1 MANPDP
7 LLRSAQ
13 RKGFARLLSDA
24 ESPATTGRTRRLS
37 TGGRL
42 MAIAAVCL
50 VAGTLSA
57 ASKWSENHALMI
69 NVTDSL
75 PNWAFVV
82 EARRFPVRGDYVVFH
97 PGHDPITVKYFGSRP
112 AAFTKIALGLP
123 GDTVT
128 RIGNDVH
135 VNGKRVATIKPMTKR
150 GDRLAAGPL
159 GVVPEGCIF
168 AGTPH
173 KDGFDSRYAHIGFV
187 CRDRL
192 VGTGQ
197 PIL

>member
-7 LLRSAQ
+7 LPRSAQ
-13 RKGFARLLSDA
+13 RKGFARLLSDS
-24 ESPATTGRTRRLS
+24 EPPVKTGATRRLS

-42 MAIAAVCL
+42 VAIAAVCL
-50 VAGTLSA
+50 VAGALSA

-97 PGHDPITVKYFGSRP
+97 PGHDPITVKYFGAKP

-123 GDTVT
+123 GDMVT
-128 RIGNDVH
+128 RIG
-135 VNGKRVATIKPMTKR
+135 K
-150 GDRLAAGPL
+150 DRKS
-159 GVVPEGCIF
+159 VV
-168 AGTPH
+168 
-173 KDGFDSRYAHIGFV
+173 
-187 CRDRL
+187 
-192 VGTGQ
+192 
-197 PIL
+197 

>member
-1 MANPDP
+1 
-7 LLRSAQ
+7 
-13 RKGFARLLSDA
+13 
-24 ESPATTGRTRRLS
+24 
-37 TGGRL
+37 
-42 MAIAAVCL
+42 MAISAICL
-50 VAGTLSA
+50 VAGALSA

-75 PNWAFVV
+75 PNWAFMV

-97 PGHDPITVKYFGSRP
+97 PGHDPITVKYFGAKP

-150 GDRLAAGPL
+150 ADPLAAGPL